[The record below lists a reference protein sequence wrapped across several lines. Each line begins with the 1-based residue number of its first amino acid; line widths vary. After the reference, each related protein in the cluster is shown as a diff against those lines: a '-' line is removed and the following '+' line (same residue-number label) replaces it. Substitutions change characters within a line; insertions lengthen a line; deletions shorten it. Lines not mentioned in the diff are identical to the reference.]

1 MDQDIKTRSTNDA
14 GNLFQHVEKHY
25 IQMNM
30 SENREKKTDQMDPNG
45 YSNCENDDQ
54 PMDVMFFRTLDRAS
68 TVSTSK

>member
-1 MDQDIKTRSTNDA
+1 MLGTCFNMLKNATSKWICLKT
-14 GNLFQHVEKHY
+14 G
-25 IQMNM
+25 
-30 SENREKKTDQMDPNG
+30 KKTDQMDPNG